1 MKTWLKI
8 CLLLLCS
15 SSLHAQ
21 SLEQMEVKQSTSP
34 DGRYRFRVSSVKE
47 DRSYSAVELVSA
59 KDGQPVGDPLH
70 VGYGYYPH
78 TADPEVLQILWAPDS
93 KTVAVTTRGT
103 KRTRQVQ
110 LCSLTEK
117 GLQPISLSPGITAA
131 AQKEL
136 GSTEN
141 TRSIWEK
148 PIEWLDSDRVV
159 IRATGSTQLDGQSV
173 QYEVDVT
180 CSVSKKSVISA
191 KKVSLGP
198 VQN

>member
-1 MKTWLKI
+1 MKIWLI
-8 CLLLLCS
+8 IGLLLCS
-15 SSLHAQ
+15 SSLNALSQ
-21 SLEQMEVKQSTSP
+21 ESMEVKQSRSP
-34 DGRYRFRVSSVKE
+34 DGKYRFQISSVKE
-47 DRSYSAVELVSA
+47 DRSYSAVELISA
-59 KDGQPVGDPLH
+59 KNGQPVGEPLH

-78 TADPEVLQILWAPDS
+78 TAEPEVLQILWAPDS
-93 KTVAVTTRGT
+93 KTVAVMTRGT

-110 LCSLTEK
+110 LYALTEK
-117 GLQPISLSPGITAA
+117 GLQPIPLSPGVTEA

-136 GSTEN
+136 DSTEN

-148 PIEWLDSDRVV
+148 PVRWLDSDQVV
-159 IRATGSTQLDGQSV
+159 IRATGSTMLAGQPV

-198 VQN
+198 VEN